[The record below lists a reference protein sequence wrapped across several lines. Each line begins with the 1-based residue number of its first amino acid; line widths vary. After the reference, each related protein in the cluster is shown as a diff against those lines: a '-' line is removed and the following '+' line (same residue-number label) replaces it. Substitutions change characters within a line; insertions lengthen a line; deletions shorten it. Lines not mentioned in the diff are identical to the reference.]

1 MWIVGLAL
9 AAMLAVAVPAEA
21 AEPGPSPTLLQLNQT
36 AERMVPR
43 DRLTV
48 DMRVEVTGSD
58 RAQVQAELNRR
69 MSAAL
74 DKVKSVRTVEAAS
87 GNYQT
92 EERTPP
98 SADNKPAPSQWHAI
112 QDVILSGRD
121 FGALLNLAGQLQ
133 ADGLTIGDMNF
144 DVAPE
149 TLRAAQRSLTD
160 DALNALTARARE
172 IAATLRLRVAHIV
185 KLRVGNATQPGGLRP
200 LMMQARAALETA
212 APPPAAAAGKGTIA
226 LTVDADIALVP
237 EK

>member
-1 MWIVGLAL
+1 
-9 AAMLAVAVPAEA
+9 MLAVAVPAAA
-21 AEPGPSPTLLQLNQT
+21 AEPEPSPTVLQLNQT

-43 DRLTV
+43 DRLTIN
-48 DMRVEVTGSD
+48 MRVEVAGTD
-58 RAQVQAELNRR
+58 RVRVQAELNRR

-74 DKVKSVRTVEAAS
+74 DKVKVVRTVEVAS

-98 SADNKPAPSQWHAI
+98 GSGEKPLPPPWHAF
-112 QDVILSGRD
+112 QDLILIGRD
-121 FGALLNLAGQLQ
+121 FAALLNLAGQLQ

-160 DALNALTARARE
+160 DALSALTARARE
-172 IAATLRLRVAHIV
+172 IAETLRLKVARIV
-185 KLRVGNATQPGGLRP
+185 TLRVGNATQPLGVRP
-200 LMMQARAALETA
+200 MMMQARALEAT
-212 APPPAAAAGKGTIA
+212 APPPAAAAGNGTIA
-226 LTVDADIALVP
+226 LTVDAEIALVP